1 MCLIK
6 LISTGKM
13 KAETDLKVY
22 KCLDY
27 NRSYD
32 MYSTPF
38 QFMRVEFDKNG
49 KFAFEMDADLLN
61 DFPGVCGKVVCK
73 MVEKGMHAYRAKAA
87 ADIISAKFLKDDGTK
102 THYAVIPKGSYYY
115 IGNKCDIVS
124 NRMIIFKRKKDF
136 DAYAKENKV
145 KTVE

>member
-6 LISTGKM
+6 LSNTGKM

-32 MYSTPF
+32 RYSTPF

-61 DFPGVCGKVVCK
+61 EVCK
-73 MVEKGMHAYRAKAA
+73 MVEEGMHAYRAKAA
-87 ADIISAKFLKDDGTK
+87 ADITSAKFHEDNGTK

-124 NRMIIFKRKKDF
+124 NRMIIFKWKKDF